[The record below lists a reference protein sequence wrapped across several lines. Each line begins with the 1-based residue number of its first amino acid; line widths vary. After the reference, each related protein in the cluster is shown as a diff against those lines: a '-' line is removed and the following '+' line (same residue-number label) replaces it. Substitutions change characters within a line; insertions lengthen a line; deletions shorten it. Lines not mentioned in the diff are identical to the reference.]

1 MSILNDYQVK
11 FIVQNIHGEMKSIKT
26 ISPYLSVYILTYSTL
41 DRLDPLI
48 INLGKI
54 INGQKPAV
62 GGFTQSNFYIST
74 TQSEVKIYGDG
85 DAWFDDPNIQ
95 PDFVLPT
102 SDLKVIMEEWRDYLA
117 NG

>member
-1 MSILNDYQVK
+1 MSILIDYKVK
-11 FIVQNIHGEMKSIKT
+11 FIVQYIYGEIKSIDT
-26 ISPYLSVYILTYSTL
+26 ISPYLSGYILTYSTF

-48 INLGKI
+48 INLGEI

-85 DAWFDDPNIQ
+85 DAWLDDSNIQ

-102 SDLKVIMEEWRDYLA
+102 FDFKVIMEAWRYYLSK
-117 NG
+117 